1 MRLNMSNVKILALSG
16 STRNGSYN
24 LALLR
29 NAQLLA
35 PKNTVIE
42 IYQGL
47 DKLPFYSEDLDG
59 LRLHVEAK
67 RLREAIASAD
77 GVLIAT
83 PEYNYSLT
91 AVLKNALDWASR
103 PSGRHA
109 FVNKPSAIIGA
120 SASILGTV
128 RAQLHTRDVLHA
140 LQADVVSRPEVL
152 VTLAGSKFDQHGR
165 LTDEITK
172 AFLQQLLDGLVAKIE
187 SQRILAQMR
196 EEEAS

>member
-1 MRLNMSNVKILALSG
+1 MSSVKILALSG

-24 LALLR
+24 TALLR

-59 LRLHVEAK
+59 IGLHAEAK
-67 RLREAIASAD
+67 RLREEIASAD

-103 PSGRHA
+103 PSGRHV
-109 FVNKPSAIIGA
+109 FVNKPAAIIGA

-152 VTLAGSKFDQHGR
+152 VTQAGSKFDQQGR
-165 LTDEITK
+165 LADETTQT
-172 AFLQQLLDGLVAKIE
+172 FLRQLLDGLVAKIE
-187 SQRILAQMR
+187 SRRILSQMSQ
-196 EEEAS
+196 EAAS